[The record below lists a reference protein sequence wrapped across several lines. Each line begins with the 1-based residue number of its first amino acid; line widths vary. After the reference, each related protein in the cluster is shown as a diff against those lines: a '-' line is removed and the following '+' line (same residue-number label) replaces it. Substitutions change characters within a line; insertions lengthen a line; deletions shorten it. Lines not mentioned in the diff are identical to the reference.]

1 MTYTAQWIAHA
12 VNGRLVGDDVEISG
26 TVTTDSRTCDA
37 GSLYIARIG
46 ESADGH
52 DYIESACEQ
61 GAVCAVVTNPSAV
74 PEGVTH
80 IVVDDATRALGHFA
94 RAHLKEL
101 RANSDITVIAI
112 TGSVGKTTTKDLT
125 AGILTTFGPTV
136 APESSFNNEVGMPLT
151 ILKADHNTR
160 YLVLE
165 MGASGSGQLQ
175 YLTSIARPDVAVELA
190 VGKAHLGGF
199 GTVEKLARAKAE
211 LVEGLNKGGT
221 AVLNMDDK
229 NVATMAELTSG
240 PVLFFSAKG
249 NSKAHVRATHI
260 RLDEDSCPHFDLEA
274 GDVLKR
280 VKLRL
285 VGRHQVSNALAAI
298 SVCLDLGLD
307 PTQVVAALN
316 GLSAASPHRMHVFE
330 YSGALLIDDS
340 YNANP
345 DSMRAGLEVLSR
357 LGERAPRRIAVL
369 GEMLELG
376 ESSPDLH
383 REVGTLADEAHV
395 NLLITVGKGAREIAT
410 PMRGRAECHHFD
422 DVEEATRLL
431 KTLLQPEDVVFLKG
445 SQNSGVWRIANEFVE
460 Q

>member
-1 MTYTAQWIAHA
+1 MTYTAQWIAQA
-12 VNGRLVGDDVEISG
+12 VNGRLIGDDVKISG

-37 GSLYIARIG
+37 GSLYIARVG
-46 ESADGH
+46 ENADGH
-52 DYIESACEQ
+52 DYITSAIER
-61 GAVCAVVTNPSAV
+61 GAVCVVLTNPSAA
-74 PEGVTH
+74 PDDVTH
-80 IVVDDATRALGHFA
+80 IVVDDATRALGILA
-94 RAHLKEL
+94 RAHLKRL
-101 RANSDITVIAI
+101 RTESEITVIAI

-125 AGILTTFGPTV
+125 AGILSTFGETV

-151 ILKADHNTR
+151 ILKADESTR

-165 MGASGSGQLQ
+165 MGASGAGQLQ
-175 YLTSIARPDVAVELA
+175 YLATIARPDVAVELA

-199 GTVEKLARAKAE
+199 GTMEKLAHAKAE

-221 AVLNMDDK
+221 AVLNLDDK

-260 RLDEDSCPHFDLEA
+260 RLDENSCPHFDLEA

-307 PTQVVAALN
+307 PTQVVSALN
-316 GLSAASPHRMHVFE
+316 GLSAVSPHRMHVFE
-330 YSGALLIDDS
+330 YREALFIDDS

-376 ESSPDLH
+376 AASPDLH
-383 REVGTLADEAHV
+383 REVGKLADDAHV
-395 NLLITVGKGAREIAT
+395 NLLITVGKGAREIAA
-410 PMRGRAECHHFD
+410 PMQGRAECHHFD
-422 DVEEATRLL
+422 NAEEATELL
-431 KTLLQPEDVVFLKG
+431 KSVLQPDDVVFLKG
-445 SQNSGVWRIANEFVE
+445 SQNSGVWRIADDLV